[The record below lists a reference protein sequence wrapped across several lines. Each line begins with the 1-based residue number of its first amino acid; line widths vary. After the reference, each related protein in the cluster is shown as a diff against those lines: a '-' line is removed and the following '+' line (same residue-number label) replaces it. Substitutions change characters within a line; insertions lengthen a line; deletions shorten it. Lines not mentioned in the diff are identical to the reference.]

1 MKKFKNKIIIST
13 SLLLLLSMVGCGS
26 SGVSSTTKQSAGA
39 YDDTAYNGS
48 SYNSG
53 EVYESLA
60 PEIEYE
66 EDYAMD
72 DVSTKSTSDTS
83 SSSTSSENVST
94 NRKLIKTFNFNVE
107 TENIDEFI
115 SNLKYEINSVGG
127 YIEDSNISGNSI
139 STGNKSQKYASF
151 TIRVP
156 VGNLDDFA
164 TYVDNS
170 ANILSKSENVKDV
183 TLDYTDMESR
193 KKTLETERDRLLEL
207 LENASD
213 LNDVILLEEKLS
225 DVEYE
230 IDRITSSL
238 KTYDSLVE
246 YSTINIEIKEVE
258 KYTEIVE
265 ETPTLWKRM
274 GDGFKNSL
282 KWLKNFFEGLLVVI
296 VALIPFIVLFGVLF
310 AIGVGIVKL
319 VLKNKQKNKGQV
331 KKDNK
336 QKIDDIPLTNR
347 DTWRYPSPPMPK
359 QQNVQQGNS
368 MYKNG
373 NNQNVNNTR
382 NIQNPNVDIPKEPQ
396 MEIDENNEILPFNP
410 DEDK

>member
-26 SGVSSTTKQSAGA
+26 SGVSSATKQSVGA

-53 EVYESLA
+53 ESYESLA
-60 PEIEYE
+60 PEMKYE
-66 EDYAMD
+66 ETYDMD
-72 DVSTKSTSDTS
+72 DVSAKSTSDTS
-83 SSSTSSENVST
+83 GGSTSNENVST

-156 VGNLDDFA
+156 VSNLDDFA

-282 KWLKNFFEGLLVVI
+282 RWLKNFLEGLLVVI

-347 DTWRYPSPPMPK
+347 GTWRYPSPPMPK